1 MISFTITLL
10 ACMFC
15 GCLCFLLGSYL
26 GYQRG
31 SADGFDEGYSFATSD
46 MEIQWR
52 HTAKGSTAPDAAR
65 VPVELTIHS
74 SHLQLPL
81 S

>member
-1 MISFTITLL
+1 MIPFTITLL

-26 GYQRG
+26 SYQRG
-31 SADGFDEGYSFATSD
+31 SADGFDEGYAFATSD
-46 MEIQWR
+46 VELAWR
-52 HTAKGSTAPDAAR
+52 VTAEGSAALNAAR
-65 VPVELTIHS
+65 EPVELTIHP
-74 SHLQLPL
+74 SHLKSQI